1 MRALYQPHGNSQ
13 ACESPICLIH
23 GSLKQLFAFHVH
35 PGEDKTHL
43 QRRGKELYFD
53 EVPVI
58 SSVKKAVLSAEEG
71 KVDHRLNY
79 PLPV

>member
-1 MRALYQPHGNSQ
+1 MRASHQPHGNSQ

-23 GSLKQLFAFHVH
+23 ASLRQLFTFCVH

-43 QRRGKELYFD
+43 QKRGKELYFD
-53 EVPVI
+53 EVAVI
-58 SSVKKAVLSAEEG
+58 SNVKKAVLSAEEC

-79 PLPV
+79 PLAM